1 MSTHSYIHRIF
12 NSFPVTPEIFNKMN
26 KLNINQNVSVNDVV
40 NILNNNKIDLKE
52 VPIGL
57 VSKITFTEY
66 KFFNDIS
73 IDDVF
78 FIIISLCTLFLIIL
92 RNYNFVESKRFNF
105 SKETKQKIRKYIRFI
120 NYFLGLV
127 YIIYAIYMIRL
138 VYCKKEFILISRYSY
153 MYIYFISG
161 ITLMSTLYYYWRN
174 QLIDQV

>member
-1 MSTHSYIHRIF
+1 MSTHSYIYRIF
-12 NSFPVTPEIFNKMN
+12 NSFPATPEVFNKMN
-26 KLNINQNVSVNDVV
+26 KLHINQNVSVNDVV
-40 NILNNNKIDLKE
+40 NILNNNNIDLKE

-78 FIIISLCTLFLIIL
+78 FIIISLCTLFLIML

-105 SKETKQKIRKYIRFI
+105 SKETKQKFKKYIRFI
-120 NYFLGLV
+120 NYFLGLI

-138 VYCKKEFILISRYSY
+138 VHCKKEFILISRYSY

-161 ITLMSTLYYYWRN
+161 ITLISSLYYYWRN
-174 QLIDQV
+174 ELIDQV